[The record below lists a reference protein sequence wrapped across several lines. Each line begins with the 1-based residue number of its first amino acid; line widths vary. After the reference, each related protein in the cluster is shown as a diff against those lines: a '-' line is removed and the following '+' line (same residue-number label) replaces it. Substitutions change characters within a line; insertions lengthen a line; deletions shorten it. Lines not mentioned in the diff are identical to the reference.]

1 LDLKILPLHKIV
13 EDPNQPRKAIDDA
26 TLAGL
31 ADSIRQLGLLNPITV
46 VALEGVDAYRIV
58 TGERRWRASQLAG
71 LTEMAC
77 IVRTQADETVER
89 TAEQLIENL
98 QREDLLP
105 LDKAN
110 GIRVIKDA
118 LGATNKEVAQRLGLS
133 ERTVGYLLDLLELPA
148 AIGEQIISSPNRP
161 ADGNLTEKHGR
172 FLKQLND
179 QPNLQ
184 AHLVEKIKGEKL
196 SADDTGRVA
205 KAMREN
211 PALAEEI
218 LEAPVLELPSLL
230 GKRDETTFSAGRGM
244 AKIVERIP
252 AMLDEVKL
260 ERASAA
266 DLPLI
271 EGKLLEARS
280 AIDRLLAEVKA
291 AQRGDS

>member
-1 LDLKILPLHKIV
+1 MDLKILPLHKIV

>member
-1 LDLKILPLHKIV
+1 MDLKILPLQKIV
-13 EDPNQPRKAIDDA
+13 EDPNQPRKAIDEA
-26 TLAGL
+26 SLAGL

-58 TGERRWRASQLAG
+58 TGERRWRASQQAG
-71 LTEMAC
+71 LTEIAC

-110 GIRVIKDA
+110 GIKVIKDA

-179 QPNLQ
+179 QPDLQ

-196 SADDTGRVA
+196 SADDTGRVT

-291 AQRGDS
+291 AQRQD